1 MKPIRGRRMFAALL
15 VSLVLGTGLILPGCA
30 WLSRPEPRAK
40 PETTRP
46 DSTPR
51 AMASPIAPAE
61 EPAPTIKPSAT
72 AVPSPTALPT
82 ASPTPTTANTPTPLP
97 TLSPRV
103 VLEPFVHDWQTWNN
117 CGPAALS
124 IGLSHFGVERTQAEI
139 AAELKPEVAD
149 KNVSLSELLRYAD
162 DAGVSAR
169 ARVNG
174 TVDLLRQLVSSG
186 IPVLT
191 EGWLRVGE
199 DIGHYR
205 IVRGYD
211 VGAGQL
217 LTQDSFLGP
226 NLWLTTGDFEAMWQP
241 FFFAYAPLYREEQE
255 PLVAAIIGP
264 DWDDEAMI
272 ARALGR
278 AQADADG
285 ASENPYAWYN
295 LGDARRLAGDP
306 QGALSAYER
315 AVEIGL
321 PGRFFW
327 YQSGFFAVLNDLGQH
342 QRLLELTEPLVE
354 EVPSLAELRVERGR
368 ALRSLGRKE
377 EARAEFEEA
386 LLYLSEQDQELA
398 NLADL
403 Q

>member
-51 AMASPIAPAE
+51 PMASPIAPAE

-162 DAGVSAR
+162 DA
-169 ARVNG
+169 
-174 TVDLLRQLVSSG
+174 
-186 IPVLT
+186 
-191 EGWLRVGE
+191 
-199 DIGHYR
+199 
-205 IVRGYD
+205 
-211 VGAGQL
+211 
-217 LTQDSFLGP
+217 
-226 NLWLTTGDFEAMWQP
+226 
-241 FFFAYAPLYREEQE
+241 
-255 PLVAAIIGP
+255 
-264 DWDDEAMI
+264 
-272 ARALGR
+272 
-278 AQADADG
+278 
-285 ASENPYAWYN
+285 
-295 LGDARRLAGDP
+295 
-306 QGALSAYER
+306 
-315 AVEIGL
+315 
-321 PGRFFW
+321 
-327 YQSGFFAVLNDLGQH
+327 
-342 QRLLELTEPLVE
+342 
-354 EVPSLAELRVERGR
+354 
-368 ALRSLGRKE
+368 
-377 EARAEFEEA
+377 
-386 LLYLSEQDQELA
+386 
-398 NLADL
+398 
-403 Q
+403 